1 MPIYINK
8 NGQQSGPY
16 EDHVVVDQLRS
27 AYLAPEDLAI
37 RQGDSS
43 WSRLGDLFPG
53 IVPWAAAE
61 PAGGASA
68 APAVAAT
75 ATAAAAVKP
84 EPQYRRTALPTVFFG
99 LCFFGVL
106 GILAAC
112 VYYLFTFAPT
122 GNLEADLGRMGFR
135 DLARNL
141 AIGSF
146 VGAFFTFLAL
156 LLSFK
161 RKLIRSNGARLALRV
176 FFVIVLVVGLG
187 NVIAGAVTY
196 LNYSAPV
203 PTVSSKSNELLR
215 ALEAGSAATGPYE
228 IAMFTVPIG
237 AGLFLFGL
245 SGFLMTKRPKTV

>member
-16 EDHVVVDQLRS
+16 EDHVIVDQLRS

-53 IVPWAAAE
+53 IVPWTVAE
-61 PAGGASA
+61 SAGYGGSA
-68 APAVAAT
+68 GVAVAG
-75 ATAAAAVKP
+75 TAAAATVKP
-84 EPQYRRTALPTVFFG
+84 EPQYRKTALPTVFFG
-99 LCFFGVL
+99 LCFLGVL
-106 GILAAC
+106 GIFAAC
-112 VYYLFTFAPT
+112 AYYLFTFAPT

-146 VGAFFTFLAL
+146 IGAFFTFLAL

-161 RKLIRSNGARLALRV
+161 RKLIRSNGVRLALRV
-176 FFVIVLVVGLG
+176 FFIIVLVVGVG
-187 NVIAGAVTY
+187 NVIAGAITY

-228 IAMFTVPIG
+228 MAMFTVPIG

-245 SGFLMTKRPKTV
+245 SGFLMTKRARD